1 MMVKLTVNVYPDGL
15 DEHQLLTLRDA
26 VYDECT
32 HRSLSQMLPNL
43 AAMTTAEFTSH
54 MTNVVKE
61 AESRFISIPGYTKVP
76 VVPIKP
82 ALPPLDDAEMALVE
96 TGRHIQ
102 AIKHFRERYNS
113 MFKDGV
119 GLKDAKDHVDAYRSK
134 ITLGPTKLPTFPRG
148 SQYGY

>member
-1 MMVKLTVNVYPDGL
+1 MQVKLHLNVVDL
-15 DEHQLLTLRDA
+15 EDTQLHQLRKELDHEFRYRGLVIPPADVKLLA
-26 VYDECT
+26 
-32 HRSLSQMLPNL
+32 LSDFERFLKDVLN
-43 AAMTTAEFTSH
+43 
-54 MTNVVKE
+54 E
-61 AESRFISIPGYTKVP
+61 AEQRNVRVPGYTKVP

-102 AIKHFRERYNS
+102 AIKHFRDRYNS

-148 SQYGY
+148 SQYGYGY